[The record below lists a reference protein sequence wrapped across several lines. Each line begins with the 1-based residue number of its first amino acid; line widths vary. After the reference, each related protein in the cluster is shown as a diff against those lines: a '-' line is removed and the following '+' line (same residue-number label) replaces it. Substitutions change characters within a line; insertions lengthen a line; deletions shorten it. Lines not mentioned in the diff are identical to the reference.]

1 MRFKERL
8 KTSTSSMSQRAGRQF
23 SKPSSTLP
31 MAFAPSAEPIAALLV
46 DSSIESEIDNLF
58 KDIVVE

>member
-8 KTSTSSMSQRAGRQF
+8 KTSTSSMSQRAGRRF
-23 SKPSSTLP
+23 NKTSLTLP
-31 MAFAPSAEPIAALLV
+31 LAFAPSAEPEAPQLGEP
-46 DSSIESEIDNLF
+46 SIESEIDNLF